1 MHART
6 RILAIL
12 GHKGGTGRTTTAI
25 NLAEA
30 ARLAGLDVAL
40 IDGDRHQLSAHQ
52 CLTGIR
58 RDDAPPIHSVALSRV
73 TTPLGVADHLRDLRR
88 ALVACGAV
96 DLVLIDGPPGNEAF
110 VLAASQVADAVL
122 LVAQPSPL
130 DLTALEYTA
139 RLVAEVASRRDIP
152 VGAVLTRCARD
163 AMLRTAV
170 HVIAQYPVVRLCP
183 HQFHDRLAY
192 KRAYACGLGVVA
204 YEPGGKAAVETLA
217 VWRFAHGLIQGEK
230 NVHHVHTIG

>member
-1 MHART
+1 MRQHGHAHARKQPS
-6 RILAIL
+6 RHPLVSS
-12 GHKGGTGRTTTAI
+12 RSP
-25 NLAEA
+25 
-30 ARLAGLDVAL
+30 
-40 IDGDRHQLSAHQ
+40 DRRQ
-52 CLTGIR
+52 
-58 RDDAPPIHSVALSRV
+58 P
-73 TTPLGVADHLRDLRR
+73 
-88 ALVACGAV
+88 LVASRR
-96 DLVLIDGPPGNEAF
+96 IDGPPGNEAF